1 MICDF
6 EKISKIVNG
15 YVDGKRYSHT
25 LYVTKEAYRLGTI
38 FMPDKA
44 EKLALAGLLHDIT
57 KQFSLEKQLELCE
70 KYDIIVNHNKVV
82 PKLLHAKTGAF
93 FARELLG
100 DELVDDEIF
109 NGIYYHTTGQEN
121 MSLFQSIIYLADYIE
136 ESRSFVDCVVLRK
149 YFYDR
154 LKVAKSTNEKLKA
167 LADTMIESFNLT
179 IQNLIDERK
188 NIDFDT
194 IKARNYFLANDN
206 VFVQGEV

>member
-1 MICDF
+1 MIFDF
-6 EKISKIVNG
+6 EKISKIVSG
-15 YVDGKRYSHT
+15 YIDGKRYSHT
-25 LYVTKEAYRLGTI
+25 LYVAKEAYKLGAI
-38 FMPDKA
+38 FMPEKA

-57 KQFSLEKQLELCE
+57 KQFSLEKQLELCD
-70 KYDIIVNHNKVV
+70 KYGIIINHNKIV

-100 DELVDDEIF
+100 TELVDDEVF

-136 ESRSFVDCVVLRK
+136 ESRSFSDCVVLRK

-154 LKVAKSTNEKLKA
+154 LKMARTTDENLKV

-179 IQNLIDERK
+179 IKNLIDERK

-206 VFVQGEV
+206 IFVQGDV